1 MVYAL
6 LGSETEETYA
16 ALFTVVRQILP
27 LQYDRIR
34 FITDYERAL
43 MNAVRRIFHSSEL
56 VCCWFHYTQVLLR
69 SFIFMNTS
77 NR

>member
-6 LGSETEETYA
+6 LGSETEETYV
-16 ALFTVVRQILP
+16 ALFTIVRQILP
-27 LQYDRIR
+27 LRYDEIR

-43 MNAVRRIFHSSEL
+43 MNAISRVFHSSEL
-56 VCCWFHYTQVLLR
+56 VCCWFHYTQVLLHLCL
-69 SFIFMNTS
+69 FMNKS